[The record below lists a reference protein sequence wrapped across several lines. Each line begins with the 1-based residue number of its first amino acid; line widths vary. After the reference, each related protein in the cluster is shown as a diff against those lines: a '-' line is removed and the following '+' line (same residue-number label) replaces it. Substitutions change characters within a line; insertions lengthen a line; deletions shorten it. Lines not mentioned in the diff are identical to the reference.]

1 MTTNAKLIPTS
12 SQTVGP
18 YFRIGMQYML
28 DRCDA
33 VGAVTAGSIEIHGR
47 VLDSDG
53 VGVSDAM
60 LEFWT
65 PGVAETLP
73 SSAPDREGLPAGF
86 CRVGTDK
93 GGNFT
98 AKVTRPA
105 AVPMGDGRMQAPH
118 MLVLVFMRGL
128 LRNLLSRVYF
138 VDEPGNTAD
147 PVLEGIPAERRGT
160 LVAQIEDREAGSY
173 RWNVVLQGQ
182 DETVFFE
189 W

>member
-1 MTTNAKLIPTS
+1 MTTSAKLIPTS

-18 YFRIGMQYML
+18 YFRIGLEYMI
-28 DRCDA
+28 DRYA
-33 VGAVTAGSIEIHGR
+33 AAEAGAAGSIEIRGR
-47 VLDSDG
+47 VLDRDG

-60 LEFWT
+60 LEFWA

-73 SSAPDREGLPAGF
+73 PSTQDRGGLHVGF
-86 CRVGTDK
+86 CRVGTDDD
-93 GGNFT
+93 GNFA
-98 AKVTRPA
+98 AKVTRPVTA
-105 AVPMGDGRMQAPH
+105 PLGDGRMQAPH

-128 LRNLLSRVYF
+128 LRHMLSRVYF
-138 VDEPGNTAD
+138 ADEPGNAAD
-147 PVLEGIPAERRGT
+147 PVLGAIPAERRGT
-160 LVAQIEDREAGSY
+160 LVAQLEDRETSSY

>member
-18 YFRIGMQYML
+18 YFRIGLQYML

-33 VGAVTAGSIEIHGR
+33 AGAATAGAIEIRGR

-73 SSAPDREGLPAGF
+73 PSARDQEGLPAGF

-98 AKVTRPA
+98 AKVTKPA

-138 VDEPGNTAD
+138 VDEPGNAAD
-147 PVLEGIPAERRGT
+147 PVLEAIPAERRGT
-160 LVAQIEDREAGSY
+160 LVAQLENREASSY
-173 RWNVVLQGQ
+173 RWDVVLQGQ

>member
-1 MTTNAKLIPTS
+1 MTTSAKLIPTS

-18 YFRIGMQYML
+18 YFRIGLQYML
-28 DRCDA
+28 DKCVA
-33 VGAVTAGSIEIHGR
+33 AGAATAGSIEIRGR

-65 PGVAETLP
+65 PGSTGTSP
-73 SSAPDREGLPAGF
+73 PRTQDRDGLPDGF
-86 CRVGTDK
+86 CRVGTDDD
-93 GGNFT
+93 GNFA
-98 AKVTRPA
+98 AKVKRPI
-105 AVPMGDGRMQAPH
+105 AVPLGDGRMQAPH

-138 VDEPGNTAD
+138 AGEPGNAAD

-160 LVAQIEDREAGSY
+160 LIAQLENHETSSY

>member
-1 MTTNAKLIPTS
+1 MTTSTKLIPTS

-18 YFRIGMQYML
+18 YFRIGLQYML
-28 DRCDA
+28 DKFA
-33 VGAVTAGSIEIHGR
+33 AAGAGTAGSVEIRGR
-47 VLDSDG
+47 VLDQDG

-65 PGVAETLP
+65 PEGAETSP
-73 SSAPDREGLPAGF
+73 SSTQDQEGLPAGF
-86 CRVGTDK
+86 CRVGTEKD
-93 GGNFT
+93 GSFT
-98 AKVTRPA
+98 AKMTRPVT
-105 AVPMGDGRMQAPH
+105 VPLGDGRMQAPH

-138 VDEPGNTAD
+138 ADEPGNAAD
-147 PVLEGIPAERRGT
+147 PVLEQIPAERRGT
-160 LVAQIEDREAGSY
+160 LIARLENQETSSY

>member
-1 MTTNAKLIPTS
+1 MTTSAKLIPTS

-18 YFRIGMQYML
+18 YFRIGLQYML
-28 DRCDA
+28 DRCVA
-33 VGAVTAGSIEIHGR
+33 VGAGTAGSIEIRGR

-65 PGVAETLP
+65 PGSTGTSP
-73 SSAPDREGLPAGF
+73 PRTQDRDGLPEGF
-86 CRVGTDK
+86 CRVGTDDD
-93 GGNFT
+93 GNFA
-98 AKVTRPA
+98 AKVTRPI
-105 AVPMGDGRMQAPH
+105 AVPLGDGRMQAPH

-138 VDEPGNTAD
+138 ADEPGNAAD

-160 LVAQIEDREAGSY
+160 LVAQLEDHETSSY